1 MLIARSVRIITV
13 VFALILFLGC
23 ASYETK
29 VVPFKMPAAY
39 PNATDVAGAMLAAQ
53 SYGDQKE
60 AEAAFGFDIIGTGVL
75 PVKVI
80 FDNKGTHPIDIVGGQ
95 TFLVDV
101 DNNLWP
107 VLEQRLAYDR
117 IQKKTEL
124 GKVAPE
130 AGKYGALAGIAGGV
144 IGAAIGIVSGQN
156 VADAAMKGAALGAA
170 TGVVMGGTKGL
181 SDTDV
186 QARIR
191 SDLEKRTL
199 ENRSVRPGEIA
210 HGFIFFPG
218 ESKKAVELRL
228 QIKEVDTGKVHSLI
242 MKL

>member
-1 MLIARSVRIITV
+1 MLIARSFRIITV
-13 VFALILFLGC
+13 VSALILFLGC

-39 PNATDVAGAMLAAQ
+39 PNATDVAGAVLAAQ

-80 FDNKGTHPIDIVGGQ
+80 FDNKGPHPIDIVGGQ

-107 VLEQRLAYDR
+107 VLEQRLAYNR

-170 TGVVMGGTKGL
+170 TGIVMGGTKGL